1 MAGGGG
7 GGRGDN
13 GDIGDDGDGGHVVK
27 LGKALI
33 LSRIFLSVCVYG

>member
-1 MAGGGG
+1 MACGG
-7 GGRGDN
+7 GGRGGN

-33 LSRIFLSVCVYG
+33 LFRISVCLCVCM